1 MSGWYNGFNSQ
12 EIETKELEKTAVEW
26 LVNEANL
33 LENNG
38 WILPLIEQA
47 KEMENSQRQKDF
59 KAGNECACM
68 EHENIEDYFNQYIKS
83 K

>member
-1 MSGWYNGFNSQ
+1 MS
-12 EIETKELEKTAVEW
+12 KMTAVEW
-26 LVNEANL
+26 LCSQIYTIKVELEAGNDHL
-33 LENNG
+33 KMK
-38 WILPLIEQA
+38 IEKA
-47 KEMENSQRQKDF
+47 KEMENQQRQKDF

>member
-1 MSGWYNGFNSQ
+1 M
-12 EIETKELEKTAVEW
+12 EKSAVEW
-26 LVNEANL
+26 LVEQIRNNKFVTALEQIEA
-33 LENNG
+33 
-38 WILPLIEQA
+38 IDQA

-68 EHENIEDYFNQYIKS
+68 EHENIEDYFNQYIKT

>member
-1 MSGWYNGFNSQ
+1 MENS
-12 EIETKELEKTAVEW
+12 AVEW
-26 LVNEANL
+26 LEDH
-33 LENNG
+33 LELVSSG
-38 WILPLIEQA
+38 HLKIESIINQA